1 MILSELKVFVKQ
13 RGEVSLTDIVNH
25 FDTDPQAV
33 RGMLEFWI
41 NKGKLKRIDTPQPCK
56 GSCSCQVSE
65 AAGERYRWNPQLDN
79 ISIETR
85 N

>member
-1 MILSELKVFVKQ
+1 MILSELKAFVKQ

-25 FDTDPQAV
+25 FDSDPEAV

-41 NKGKLKRIDTPQPCK
+41 NKGKLKRIEAPEPCK
-56 GSCSCQVSE
+56 DSCNCHLTE
-65 AAGERYRWNPQLDN
+65 AGERYRWNPQLDN